1 MKNRKLQG
9 KFVFTGLFAISVSEV
24 IRFYLKLP
32 DLVSGFLMGG
42 GIGVLLMALKMK
54 KSSADR
60 LL

>member
-1 MKNRKLQG
+1 M
-9 KFVFTGLFAISVSEV
+9 
-24 IRFYLKLP
+24 RFYLKLP
-32 DLVSGFLMGG
+32 DLVLGFLMGG